1 MIIAASIL
9 GTVAVAVSPAQAA
22 TPAGD
27 LAGRWEGRVAFS
39 GQSLRIILR
48 VDTVG
53 GATMDSPD
61 QDVRGLPVTGLS
73 VQARV
78 VRFSIP
84 AANVGF
90 EGSFADG
97 GRALNGSL
105 TQGGVNFP
113 LILNKVMDVSSSD
126 TSSGTAPVIAVRP
139 TAHRPQT
146 PQAPFPY
153 RAEEVAFDNAN
164 APGVRLAGT
173 LTLPQG
179 NGPFPAAI
187 LISGSGPQDRD
198 ETVFGHKPFAVWADA
213 LTRRGIAVLR
223 YDDRGTADST
233 GDFAA
238 ATSADFAT
246 DADAAF
252 AYLAARPEI
261 DGRRIGLIGH
271 SEGGTIAP
279 LVVQEGVPVAWV
291 VMLAGPAVSGAA
303 LLTEQSRATQVAM
316 GIAPA
321 VVDAN
326 VAIQARIMGA
336 VAENASSADATT
348 AAVDPILAEAGLTEA
363 QRQGQLGPLRSA
375 WSRWFIAHDPGP
387 ALAGLDVPLLA
398 LYGGKDVQVPADQ
411 SAPVLSGLKPDA
423 EVVVL
428 PNLNHLMQ
436 PATTGL
442 PNEYEAI
449 EITIDPE
456 ALATVMNWVAAQGE
470 AGSARR

>member
-9 GTVAVAVSPAQAA
+9 GTVAVAVSPAQA
-22 TPAGD
+22 TTSAGD
-27 LAGRWEGRVAFS
+27 LAGTWEGPLAVS
-39 GQSLRIILR
+39 GQSIRIVFRIR
-48 VDTVG
+48 PDGTAV
-53 GATMDSPD
+53 MDSPD
-61 QDVRGLPVTGLS
+61 QGARDIPVETPTVEGG
-73 VQARV
+73 V
-78 VRFSIP
+78 VRLTVP
-84 AANVGF
+84 ALGGRF
-90 EGSFADG
+90 EGRRSEH
-97 GRALNGSL
+97 GSVL
-105 TQGGVNFP
+105 TGVLAQGGVTLP
-113 LILNKVMDVSSSD
+113 LVLTR
-126 TSSGTAPVIAVRP
+126 TSATVAELVRP
-139 TAHRPQT
+139 QNPV
-146 PQAPFPY
+146 PPFPY
-153 RAEEVAFDNAN
+153 RAEEVTFDNAG

-179 NGPFPAAI
+179 NGPFPAAL

-223 YDDRGTADST
+223 YDDRGTAGST
-233 GDFAA
+233 GEFAA

-261 DGRRIGLIGH
+261 DGGRIGLIGH

-279 LVVQEGVPVAWV
+279 LVAQEGVPVAWV
-291 VMLAGPAVSGAA
+291 VMLAGPAVSGGA
-303 LLTEQSRATQVAM
+303 LLIEQSRVTQVAM

-326 VAIQARIMGA
+326 VAIQARIMSA
-336 VAENASSADATT
+336 VAENAASADATT
-348 AAVDPILAEAGLTEA
+348 TAVDPILAEAGLTEA
-363 QRQGQLGPLRSA
+363 QRRGQIGQLRSA
-375 WSRWFIAHDPGP
+375 WTRWFIAHDPGP

-411 SAPVLSGLKPDA
+411 NAPALSRLKPDA

-442 PNEYEAI
+442 PNEYETI
-449 EITIDPE
+449 ETTIDPE
-456 ALATVMNWVAAQGE
+456 ALATVVNWVAARSE
-470 AGSARR
+470 ADSARR

>member
-1 MIIAASIL
+1 MIIAASVL
-9 GTVAVAVSPAQAA
+9 GSIAVAVSPAQTA
-22 TPAGD
+22 TSASD
-27 LAGRWEGRVAFS
+27 LAGTWEGPLPAGGRS
-39 GQSLRIILR
+39 IRIVFRIR
-48 VDTVG
+48 PDGTAV
-53 GATMDSPD
+53 MDSPD
-61 QDVRGLPVTGLS
+61 QGARDIPVDAPTIESG
-73 VQARV
+73 V
-78 VRFSIP
+78 VRLTVPSLR
-84 AANVGF
+84 GRF
-90 EGSFADG
+90 EGRRSDDG
-97 GRALNGSL
+97 SVL
-105 TQGGVNFP
+105 TGVLAQGGVTLP
-113 LILNKVMDVSSSD
+113 LVLTR
-126 TSSGTAPVIAVRP
+126 TSTTVAELA
-139 TAHRPQT
+139 RPQT
-146 PQAPFPY
+146 PVPPLPY
-153 RAEEVAFDNAN
+153 RAEEVAFDNAE

-223 YDDRGTADST
+223 YDDRGTAGST

-246 DADAAF
+246 DAGAAF

-261 DGRRIGLIGH
+261 DGRSIGLIGH

-279 LVVQEGVPVAWV
+279 LVALEGVPVAWV
-291 VMLAGPAVSGAA
+291 VMLAGPAVSGGA
-303 LLTEQSRATQVAM
+303 LLTEQSRATQAAM
-316 GIAPA
+316 GVAPA
-321 VVDAN
+321 AIDAN
-326 VAIQARIMGA
+326 VAIQARIMSA
-336 VAENASSADATT
+336 VAENAASASATI
-348 AAVDPILAEAGLTEA
+348 AAVDAVLADAGLSVA
-363 QRQGQLGPLRSA
+363 QRQAQARQTGSA

-411 SAPVLSGLKPDA
+411 NAPVLSRLKPDA
-423 EVVVL
+423 KVVVL
-428 PNLNHLMQ
+428 PDLNHLMQ

-449 EITIDPE
+449 ETTIDPE
-456 ALATVMNWVAAQGE
+456 ALATVVNWVAARSE

>member
-9 GTVAVAVSPAQAA
+9 GTVAVAFSPAQAT
-22 TPAGD
+22 TPASD
-27 LAGRWEGRVAFS
+27 LAGTWEGPLAVG
-39 GQSLRIILR
+39 GQSIR
-48 VDTVG
+48 VVFRVRPDGTAV
-53 GATMDSPD
+53 MDSPD
-61 QDVRGLPVTGLS
+61 QGARDIPVDTPMIEGG
-73 VQARV
+73 V
-78 VRFSIP
+78 VRLTVP
-84 AANVGF
+84 ALGSKF
-90 EGSFADG
+90 EGRRSDDG
-97 GRALNGSL
+97 EMITGVLA
-105 TQGGVNFP
+105 QGGVTLP
-113 LILNKVMDVSSSD
+113 LVLTRLSM
-126 TSSGTAPVIAVRP
+126 A
-139 TAHRPQT
+139 RPQN
-146 PQAPFPY
+146 PVPPYPY
-153 RAEEVAFDNAN
+153 RAEEVAFDNAE

-173 LTLPQG
+173 LTLPEG

-198 ETVFGHKPFAVWADA
+198 ETVFGHKPFAVWTDA

-223 YDDRGTADST
+223 YDDRGTAGST

-238 ATSADFAT
+238 ATSAGFAT

-279 LVVQEGVPVAWV
+279 LVAQEGVPVAWV
-291 VMLAGPAVSGAA
+291 VMLAGPAVSGGA
-303 LLTEQSRATQVAM
+303 LLTEQSRVTQVAM

-326 VAIQARIMGA
+326 VAIQARIMSA
-336 VAENASSADATT
+336 VAENASSADATI

-363 QRQGQLGPLRSA
+363 QRQGQLGQLRGA

-411 SAPVLSGLKPDA
+411 NAPALSRLKPDA

-449 EITIDPE
+449 ETTIDPE
-456 ALATVMNWVAAQGE
+456 ALATVVNWVAARSE

>member
-1 MIIAASIL
+1 MIIAASVL
-9 GTVAVAVSPAQAA
+9 GSIAVAVSPAQTA
-22 TPAGD
+22 TSASD
-27 LAGRWEGRVAFS
+27 LAGTCEGPLPAGGRS
-39 GQSLRIILR
+39 IRIVFRIR
-48 VDTVG
+48 PDGTAV
-53 GATMDSPD
+53 MDSPD
-61 QDVRGLPVTGLS
+61 QGARDIPVDAPTIESG
-73 VQARV
+73 V
-78 VRFSIP
+78 VRLTVPSLR
-84 AANVGF
+84 GRF
-90 EGSFADG
+90 EGRRSDDG
-97 GRALNGSL
+97 SVL
-105 TQGGVNFP
+105 TGVLAQGGVTLP
-113 LILNKVMDVSSSD
+113 LVLTR
-126 TSSGTAPVIAVRP
+126 TSTTVAELA
-139 TAHRPQT
+139 RPQT
-146 PQAPFPY
+146 PVPPLPY
-153 RAEEVAFDNAN
+153 RAEEVAFDNAE

-223 YDDRGTADST
+223 YDDRGTAAST

-279 LVVQEGVPVAWV
+279 LVAQEGVPVAWI
-291 VMLAGPAVSGAA
+291 VMLAGPAVSGEA
-303 LLTEQSRATQVAM
+303 LLIEQSRATQIAM
-316 GIAPA
+316 GVSPGA
-321 VVDAN
+321 VDAN
-326 VAIQARIMGA
+326 VAIQTRIMSA
-336 VAENASSADATT
+336 VAENAASADATI
-348 AAVDPILAEAGLTEA
+348 AAVDAVLADVGLSVA
-363 QRQGQLGPLRSA
+363 QRQAQARQIGSA
-375 WSRWFIAHDPGP
+375 WTRWFIAHDPGP

-411 SAPVLSGLKPDA
+411 NAPALSRLKPGA

-449 EITIDPE
+449 ETTIDPE
-456 ALATVMNWVAAQGE
+456 ALATVVNWVAARSE

>member
-9 GTVAVAVSPAQAA
+9 GTVAVAVSPAQT
-22 TPAGD
+22 TPSAGD
-27 LAGRWEGRVAFS
+27 LAGTWEGPLAVG
-39 GQSLRIILR
+39 GQSIRIVFRIR
-48 VDTVG
+48 PDGTAV
-53 GATMDSPD
+53 MDSPD
-61 QDVRGLPVTGLS
+61 QGARNIPVDAPTIESG
-73 VQARV
+73 V
-78 VRFSIP
+78 VRLTVPSLR
-84 AANVGF
+84 GRF
-90 EGSFADG
+90 EGRRSDDG
-97 GRALNGSL
+97 AVL
-105 TQGGVNFP
+105 TGVLAQGGVILP
-113 LILNKVMDVSSSD
+113 LVLTR
-126 TSSGTAPVIAVRP
+126 TSTTVAELA
-139 TAHRPQT
+139 RPQT
-146 PQAPFPY
+146 PVPPLPY
-153 RAEEVAFDNAN
+153 RAEEVAFDNAE

-223 YDDRGTADST
+223 YDDRGTAGSM

-279 LVVQEGVPVAWV
+279 LVAQEGVPVAWIV
-291 VMLAGPAVSGAA
+291 ILAGPAVSGGA

-316 GIAPA
+316 GVAPA
-321 VVDAN
+321 AIDAN
-326 VAIQARIMGA
+326 VAIQARIMSA
-336 VAENASSADATT
+336 VAENAASADATI

-363 QRQGQLGPLRSA
+363 QRQGQLGQLRGA

-411 SAPVLSGLKPDA
+411 NAPVLSRLKPDA

-442 PNEYEAI
+442 PNEYETI
-449 EITIDPE
+449 ETTIDPE
-456 ALATVMNWVAAQGE
+456 ALATVVNWVAARSE
-470 AGSARR
+470 ADSARR